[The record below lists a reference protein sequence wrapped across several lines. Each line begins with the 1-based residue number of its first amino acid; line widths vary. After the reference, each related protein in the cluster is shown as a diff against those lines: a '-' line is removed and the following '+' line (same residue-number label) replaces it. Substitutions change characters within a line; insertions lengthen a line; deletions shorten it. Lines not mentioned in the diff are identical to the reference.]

1 MFFLLGSTNG
11 TCNISDVPV
20 HFKFSEELQ
29 LNLFHWTHTMIKLKQ
44 YFIFFCW
51 KTEFG
56 ARKSGW
62 VSQDLNFNTTLS
74 MVRIDKSLIAYKEN
88 FRLCSYSLVHQS
100 CWKWFSKIRIHSS
113 FSFWTSGRRLK
124 NAQLVFICSKSTTET
139 LEQCLKS
146 LNRWRRA
153 DFFIAKL
160 EQREQLLLCFSFTM
174 EHLLTQTWKLAFL
187 NI

>member
-1 MFFLLGSTNG
+1 MGWAYLVFVSVYQVNFLPTCYAMFFLLGSTNG

-100 CWKWFSKIRIHSS
+100 LLEMI
-113 FSFWTSGRRLK
+113 LK
-124 NAQLVFICSKSTTET
+124 NSYTF
-139 LEQCLKS
+139 
-146 LNRWRRA
+146 
-153 DFFIAKL
+153 KL
-160 EQREQLLLCFSFTM
+160 Q
-174 EHLLTQTWKLAFL
+174 FL
-187 NI
+187 NQWTKTEECAAGIYLFQVNNGNTRTMLEIS